1 MSKLKKST
9 LTISFLLAFLAGI
22 ALANFYKIPAELLT
36 GGILVGIALV
46 IFAKVNPADICRV
59 NGILLAGL
67 LLAGVS
73 CGMLRFQ
80 FSIHETNPQMLDFY
94 NDIEERV
101 ELRGIIAEEPDRRMD
116 HAKYTLAISERDG
129 KKVEGRVLVKTQLLP
144 EYFYGDELRLRGKLQ
159 TPFESD
165 EFSYRDY
172 LDRFGIRSVMY
183 YSQIEKISEVSVN
196 PPLKR
201 GVNYL
206 FSQLFAFKKKFEE
219 KINQVFPEPHA
230 SFEAGL
236 LIGSRRGIP
245 EKVLE
250 NFNATGLTH
259 IIAISGYNIA
269 LVIALITALFGSFVP
284 RRFQFPLAVVF
295 VATFTLL
302 VGANPAVVRAA
313 VMGLLAFYALTHGR
327 QYHAGL
333 AIMFTAAVMIF
344 VNPKILLHD
353 VSFQLSFAAVAGLL
367 FVSPLLEKYFEKI
380 PNKFAIR
387 ESLLLTLSAQITA
400 VPLIV
405 FYFDRLSLVSPL
417 ANILVAPAIPLA
429 MLLGFIAV
437 AIGAIYLPAGILIG
451 FLAYSLLSYI
461 LWIAEWGAKLPG
473 ASVEVGFFGIVFV
486 VVYYL
491 GLVGFLIWKRLS
503 IIKHA

>member
-36 GGILVGIALV
+36 GGILAGIALV
-46 IFAKVNPADICRV
+46 IFAKVNPADIYRV

-73 CGMLRFQ
+73 FGMLRFQ
-80 FSIHETNPQMLDFY
+80 FSIHETNPQTLDFY

-101 ELRGIIAEEPDRRMD
+101 ELRGIISEEPDRRMD
-116 HAKYTLAISERDG
+116 HAKYTLEVSERNG

-144 EYFYGDELRLRGKLQ
+144 EYFYGDELRINGRLQ
-159 TPFESD
+159 TPFETE

-183 YSQIEKISEVSVN
+183 YSQIEKVSEGNKSF
-196 PPLKR
+196 
-201 GVNYL
+201 L
-206 FSQLFAFKKKFEE
+206 FTKLFAFKKKFEE

-250 NFNATGLTH
+250 DFNATGLTH

-284 RRFQFPLAVVF
+284 RRFQFPLAVIF

-333 AIMFTAAVMIF
+333 AIVFTAAVMIF
-344 VNPKILLHD
+344 ANPKILLHD

-405 FYFDRLSLVSPL
+405 FYFDRFSLVSPL
-417 ANILVAPAIPLA
+417 ANVLVAPAIPLA

-437 AIGAIYLPAGILIG
+437 AIGAIYLPVGILVG
-451 FLAYSLLSYI
+451 FLAYGLLGYI

-491 GLVGFLIWKRLS
+491 GLVGFLIFKKKQNA
-503 IIKHA
+503 IQY

>member
-9 LTISFLLAFLAGI
+9 LTISFLLAFLTGI
-22 ALANFYKIPAELLT
+22 ALANFYKIPVELLA
-36 GGILVGIALV
+36 GGVLAGILFVS
-46 IFAKVNPADICRV
+46 FAKKFPQ
-59 NGILLAGL
+59 ILLAGL

-80 FSIHETNPQMLDFY
+80 FSIHETNPQTLDFY

-101 ELRGIIAEEPDRRMD
+101 ELRGIISEEPDRRMN
-116 HAKYTLAISERDG
+116 HAKYTLEISERNG
-129 KKVEGRVLVKTQLLP
+129 NKVEGRVLVKTQLLP
-144 EYFYGDELRLRGKLQ
+144 EYFYGDELRLHGKLQ
-159 TPFESD
+159 TPFETE

-183 YSQIEKISEVSVN
+183 FASIEKISAGKVN
-196 PPLKR
+196 PPDIW
-201 GVNYL
+201 GVN
-206 FSQLFAFKKKFEE
+206 FFAKLFAFKKKFEE

-250 NFNATGLTH
+250 DFNATGLTH

-269 LVIALITALFGSFVP
+269 LVIALITALFSSFVP
-284 RRFQFPLAVVF
+284 RRFQFPLAVIF

-333 AIMFTAAVMIF
+333 AIVLTASVMIF

-417 ANILVAPAIPLA
+417 ANVLVAPAIPLA
-429 MLLGFIAV
+429 MMLGFIAV

-451 FLAYSLLSYI
+451 FLAYGLLSYI

-473 ASVEVGFFGIVFV
+473 ASVEVGYFGTVAV
-486 VVYYL
+486 VVYYF
-491 GLVGFLIWKRLS
+491 GLVGFLIWRRKNSKKFLAD
-503 IIKHA
+503 KL